1 MDVAP
6 ASSVLHY
13 LQGSAQIH
21 VQAFFTHAYDIWEC
35 LSILTWQ
42 LIPSKKI
49 IHEREQEHKVE
60 AISFMT

>member
-13 LQGSAQIH
+13 LRFAQIH
-21 VQAFFTHAYDIWEC
+21 VQAFFAHAYDIWGC
-35 LSILTWQ
+35 D
-42 LIPSKKI
+42 IPIYVADSLKKNNPK
-49 IHEREQEHKVE
+49 EAEHKVE